1 MLNRLRRHRW
11 LWALALVAIS
21 FKLVAGTVCLNDAAA
36 GELAAATTAS
46 ALPSE
51 SVVAAVVAA
60 DAAACMLGEAAS
72 GCHCACPE
80 SLPVPTT
87 VAVHFSPSAS
97 HFVFAT
103 PAYAFA
109 PARAGP
115 MLRPPIA

>member
-1 MLNRLRRHRW
+1 MLNRLRHHRW
-11 LWALALVAIS
+11 MWALALVAIS

-36 GELAAATTAS
+36 GEHAAAPTTS

-51 SVVAAVVAA
+51 SVVVAVGTA
-60 DAAACMLGEAAS
+60 DAAACLLGEAAS

-87 VAVHFSPSAS
+87 VAVHFGPAESR
-97 HFVFAT
+97 FVFAT